1 MTLCVVRT
9 PQIRSCLAAVE
20 GHPRLLADRLA
31 GVLSRGARQSLRVR
45 HIYGLSAQEHSRS
58 DHRVGVHCLRH
69 HLPEGKNGLELRSI
83 VCAADRRGG
92 GGVRFQ
98 TQPGCRLMWRLVQR
112 PLLSAL

>member
-69 HLPEGKNGLELRSI
+69 NLPERKMAWNYAVSFALLI
-83 VCAADRRGG
+83 AAVVVAFAFKPSP
-92 GGVRFQ
+92 GV
-98 TQPGCRLMWRLVQR
+98 G
-112 PLLSAL
+112 